1 MGLDD
6 LVNKGKDF
14 LETNKD
20 KINEA
25 LKSEQAEQI
34 SDTVLEKGEA
44 IANKV
49 TGDKFAD
56 QVGDVKA
63 NIDKAVGTE

>member
-6 LVNKGKDF
+6 LVNKGKEF
-14 LETNKD
+14 LETNKE
-20 KINEA
+20 KIDEA

-49 TGDKFAD
+49 TGDKFAG

-63 NIDKAVGTE
+63 NLDKAVGTE

>member
-6 LVNKGKDF
+6 LVNKGKEF
-14 LETNKD
+14 LDSNKD
-20 KINEA
+20 KIDEA

-34 SDTVLEKGEA
+34 SDTVLEKGEE

-49 TGDKFAD
+49 TGDKFAG